1 MSIVTTTTLV
11 ALTRAVDP
19 ATVDLLS
26 IAGADGFLWERDGN
40 GLAAR
45 GLATRVTLPA
55 GLADATSRAAVADR
69 LVAIEA
75 DDAVGTPGCGPIA
88 IGALPFS
95 PTEPASLVIPALIA
109 ARTADGAAWV
119 TTIGAP
125 DDPPVPW
132 PVAGATGEGAPDAFS
147 LTPSMSHDQWCAL
160 VADGV
165 ADIRRGALDKVVL
178 AREVMVRANRDID
191 VPSVL
196 ARLAALYPSCV
207 VFSIEGFIGASPEL
221 LVRRSGASVASHP
234 LAGTIPRSGDPAADE
249 VLGTALLNSVKER
262 AEHRF
267 VVDDVALALG
277 PLCSRLEVPDG
288 PSIVPLR
295 NVSHLGTRVS
305 GTLAGPADS
314 RPTALDLAARLHPT
328 AAVAGTPRA
337 AALDWLAQREGF
349 ARGPY
354 AGPVGWVDA
363 RGDGEWM
370 VGIRSAVIDGATARL
385 FAGVGVVAD
394 SDPAAE
400 LAETQLKLQA
410 LLAAVVRP

>member
-1 MSIVTTTTLV
+1 VSVVTTDLV
-11 ALTRAVDP
+11 ARTRPVDP
-19 ATVDLLS
+19 ATMDLLAV
-26 IAGADGFLWERDGN
+26 AGTDGLLWERDGY

-45 GLATRVTLPA
+45 GLATRVALPA
-55 GLADATSRAAVADR
+55 GLADATDRAAVAAR
-69 LVAIEA
+69 LAAIA
-75 DDAVGTPGCGPIA
+75 TDGPAGAAESGAIA

-95 PTEPASLVIPALIA
+95 PTAPGSLVVPALIA
-109 ARTADGAAWV
+109 RRLPDGTAWV
-119 TTIGAP
+119 TTVGAP
-125 DDPPVPW
+125 DQRPARW
-132 PVAGATGEGAPDAFS
+132 PVAGAAGQGAPDAFS
-147 LTPSMSHDQWCAL
+147 LTPSMSHDHWCAL

-165 ADIRRGALDKVVL
+165 ADIRDGALDKVVL
-178 AREVMVRANRDID
+178 AREVIVRANRDID

-221 LVRRSGASVASHP
+221 LVRRAGTAVASHP

-249 VLGTALLNSVKER
+249 ALASALLNSVKER

-267 VVDDVALALG
+267 VVNDVAAALRAVCTT
-277 PLCSRLEVPDG
+277 LDVPDA

-295 NVSHLGTRVS
+295 NVSHLGTRIS
-305 GTLAGPADS
+305 GTLAGPAAT

-328 AAVAGTPRA
+328 SAVGGTPRA
-337 AALDWLAQREGF
+337 AALEWLAQREGF
-349 ARGPY
+349 TRGPY

-363 RGDGEWM
+363 AGDGEWM

-394 SDPAAE
+394 SDPLAE

>member
-1 MSIVTTTTLV
+1 MSIVTTHLI
-11 ALTRAVDP
+11 ARTRAVDP
-19 ATVDLLS
+19 DTVDLLA
-26 IAGADGFLWERDGN
+26 IAGADGLLWERDGH

-45 GLATRVTLPA
+45 GLATRVELPA
-55 GLADATSRAAVADR
+55 GLADADGRAAVAER
-69 LVAIEA
+69 LSAIETDGSIGA
-75 DDAVGTPGCGPIA
+75 SGCEPIA
-88 IGALPFS
+88 MGAQPFS
-95 PTEPASLVIPALIA
+95 PTAPASLVVPALIV
-109 ARTADGAAWV
+109 RRLADGTAWV
-119 TTIGAP
+119 TTIGSPEASTA
-125 DDPPVPW
+125 PW
-132 PVAGATGEGAPDAFS
+132 PVAGAAGRGAPDTFS

-165 ADIRRGALDKVVL
+165 ADIRDGALDKVVL
-178 AREVMVRANRDID
+178 ARVVMGRANRDID

-207 VFSIEGFIGASPEL
+207 VFSVEGFIGASPEL
-221 LVRRSGASVASHP
+221 LVRRAGAAVASHP

-249 VLGTALLNSVKER
+249 ALASALLHSDKER

-267 VVDDVALALG
+267 VVDDVALALRG
-277 PLCSRLEVPDG
+277 VCSTLEVPDA
-288 PSIVPLR
+288 PCIVPLR
-295 NVSHLGTRVS
+295 NVSHLGTRIT
-305 GTLAGPADS
+305 GTLAGPEAS
-314 RPTALDLAARLHPT
+314 FPTALDLAARLHPT
-328 AAVAGTPRA
+328 AAVGGTPRS
-337 AALDWLAQREGF
+337 AALAWLARREGF

-370 VGIRSAVIDGATARL
+370 VGIRSALIEGATARL